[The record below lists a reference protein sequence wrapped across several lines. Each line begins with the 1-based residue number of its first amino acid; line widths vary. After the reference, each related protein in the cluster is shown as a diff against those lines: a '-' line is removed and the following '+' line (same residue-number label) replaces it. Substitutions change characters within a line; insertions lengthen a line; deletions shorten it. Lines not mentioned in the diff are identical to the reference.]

1 MIEMQIKKLSNLN
14 INWNSKI
21 NIIDFQTWMNGGSLT
36 LLCEDENEEK
46 FKIDFVQ
53 NVFFERDKNLKL
65 PGRIYLNDTLIQQRS
80 ENEYDIIHN
89 LENLDLNS
97 LKKLEK
103 KILRDKIMYMK
114 SNQYLLDVG
123 KVILYERK

>member
-1 MIEMQIKKLSNLN
+1 MQIKKLSNLN